1 MIKNRNEI
9 TGDKIQTKGVFSKEA
24 EDRFDLIFRKKER
37 FEGYTTIETGHIKKE
52 PTERNPDPD
61 WDEGRIDVI
70 GQNGN
75 DGDGYGWVKHNES
88 DVCPT
93 DADAWIEVE
102 TWTSSSF
109 KELAGN
115 LEWKYVKFYR
125 VMENKL

>member
-24 EDRFDLIFRKKER
+24 EDRFDAIFRKPER

-52 PTERNPDPD
+52 PTERDPDPD

-70 GQNGN
+70 GQNGPT
-75 DGDGYGWVKHNES
+75 GEHYEWHKHDES
-88 DVCPT
+88 PECPVSPYEM
-93 DADAWIEVE
+93 IEVE
-102 TWTSSSF
+102 TWASKSF

-125 VMENKL
+125 VVENKL

>member
-24 EDRFDLIFRKKER
+24 EDRFDLIFRA
-37 FEGYTTIETGHIKKE
+37 KKE

-75 DGDGYGWVKHNES
+75 DGDGYGWKKHDGSTN
-88 DVCPT
+88 CPENP
-93 DADAWIEVE
+93 DNWIEVE
-102 TWTSSSF
+102 TYASMSF
-109 KELAGN
+109 KELASN

-125 VMENKL
+125 VIPNGETK